1 MTHIS
6 TRRIGAAF
14 FFNSLARRI
23 FHRLTFISPL
33 STPPPPAVKEASMKR
48 LTRRAVLVAAAVFCI
63 CACEQEPEEPTET
76 EEPFIAAPEK
86 PPENAIPIASAE
98 SLAKIGKYSA
108 FPLNGVYKLE
118 ENITMTN
125 WEPIGGAKNF
135 TGAFYG
141 MNETITITNGKGG
154 VFASLRG
161 ATIYNLRVVITATA
175 TEGSIGG
182 VANFA
187 ENSLIDGCSAAV
199 TLTLAASAHNAS
211 AGGIVGFMKRNVT
224 VSNCTASGNI
234 KLTSGMDAGLMVY
247 AGGVVG
253 YSGSG
258 VQGKASIRPTRITRS
273 SWNGTVSASGGYP
286 YAGGIV
292 GYNYTG
298 AKVTR
303 CSSQGTVTATGGN
316 LPYAGGVAGY
326 NSGGDI
332 ANPTTDTEAVVEN
345 CYSTAAVNA
354 VSSSRAALA
363 GGIAG
368 SNACRARIS
377 KCYATGAVTATV
389 NGNGANDLGGS
400 LGVMV
405 AASAGGI
412 AGAQYYKGPLVIEYC
427 AALNTSITGTDS
439 ASSGAVWN
447 IYRIAGAG
455 AEGSDIGVF
464 KGNIAY
470 SSMTV
475 TPAHSP
481 TVSATGKDGADTGNQ
496 PAKSVYTGMGW
507 DFDMVWQMN
516 GGYPVLQ

>member
-1 MTHIS
+1 
-6 TRRIGAAF
+6 
-14 FFNSLARRI
+14 
-23 FHRLTFISPL
+23 
-33 STPPPPAVKEASMKR
+33 MKK
-48 LTRRAVLVAAAVFCI
+48 LIYRAVLIAAAVFCI
-63 CACEQEPEEPTET
+63 CACEQEPEETAET
-76 EEPFIAAPEK
+76 EEPFVAAPK
-86 PPENAIPIASAE
+86 DPPKNAIPIASAE
-98 SLAKIGKYSA
+98 DLAKIGKDKD
-108 FPLNGVYKLE
+108 FPLNGAYKLE
-118 ENITMTN
+118 GDITTAG
-125 WEPIGGAKNF
+125 WTPIGGTLNF

-141 MNETITITNGKGG
+141 MNNKITITSGSGG
-154 VFASLRG
+154 IFASLRR
-161 ATIYNLRVVITATA
+161 ATIYNLKVSIKADA
-175 TEGSIGG
+175 DAGSIGG
-182 VANFA
+182 IANFA
-187 ENSLIDGCSAAV
+187 ENSLIDGCEAAV
-199 TLTLAASAHNAS
+199 ILNLAASIHNAS
-211 AGGIVGFMKRNVT
+211 AGGIVGYMKNNVT
-224 VSNCTASGNI
+224 VSGCTASGAI
-234 KLTSGMDAGLMVY
+234 TLTSGMNAGLMVY

-258 VQGKASIRPTRITRS
+258 AQGTASKNPTRITRS

-286 YAGGIV
+286 YVGGVV

-303 CSSQGTVTATGGN
+303 CSSQGAVTATGGN

-332 ANPTTDTEAVVEN
+332 AKPTVDTEAVTEN
-345 CYSTAAVNA
+345 CYSTATVNA
-354 VSSSRAALA
+354 VSSSKVALA

-389 NGNGANDLGGS
+389 NGNSADDIGGS

-439 ASSGAVWN
+439 ASGAVWN

-455 AEGSDIGVF
+455 KEGSDIGVF

-470 SSMTV
+470 SSMTI
-475 TPAHSP
+475 TPTRSP
-481 TVSATGKDGADTGNQ
+481 TVSATGKDGADTGNT
-496 PAKSVYTGMGW
+496 PAQTVYAGIGMGW
-507 DFDMVWQMN
+507 DFATVWQMS
-516 GGYPVLQ
+516 GSYPVLR